1 METYNQ
7 ENRFVPKT
15 SIIRIPVNLDLAE
28 LEKSLNAYLNSSLYE
43 DDSFDDG
50 DRMKVKATKDGV
62 IRISVEEMAI
72 SYQVPL
78 SLWVQ
83 YNTGIGKVE
92 ATGRLNL
99 DFKTSFAIGKDWKM
113 LTQTFLQNHEWK
125 EKPRIRLG
133 GVSIP
138 VESIANLILQR
149 STATIGKNIDETLA
163 KSFKLEEYVASAWQ
177 LMFHPVELSSEYQ
190 TWLLANPTDL
200 GMTPI
205 RVENGKMLSTIVV
218 QSQPSLRFGP
228 RPASNPQFK
237 LPDFSFRNLNPSA
250 EKGFQIYLDATL
262 AYADAERLT
271 KQSIQ
276 GQRFEQ
282 GKRYVVVEDVELFG
296 QGNNIV
302 VNLKLSGSYN
312 GNIYLTGEPVFNPNR
327 NRIEVEDLE
336 YTLDSKNVL
345 LRSAAWLAKGTL
357 KQKLQENMDYLL
369 DYNLQDAQ
377 RQMRETL
384 QGYEI
389 APGIQLQGDLEEL
402 DIHNAYLSADGIRV
416 VMLLSGNL
424 GINVAGLAN
433 FGR

>member
-7 ENRFVPKT
+7 EERFEPKT

-28 LEKSLNAYLNSSLYE
+28 LEKSLNTYLDSSLYE
-43 DDSFDDG
+43 DDSFEDG

-62 IRISVEEMAI
+62 IRLSVEGMAI

-78 SLWVQ
+78 SLWIQ

-99 DFKTSFAIGKDWKM
+99 NLKTSFFIGQDWKM
-113 LTQTFLQNHEWK
+113 LTQTFLQSHEWK
-125 EKPRIRLG
+125 EKPRIRFG

-138 VESIANLILQR
+138 VEPLANLILQR
-149 STATIGKNIDETLA
+149 STATIGKNIDETVA
-163 KSFKLEEYVASAWQ
+163 KSFKLEEYVTSAWQ
-177 LMFHPVELSSEYQ
+177 LMFHPFELSSDYQ
-190 TWLLANPTDL
+190 TWLVVNPTDL
-200 GMTPI
+200 GMTPLK
-205 RVENGKMLSTIVV
+205 VENGKMLATIVV
-218 QSQPSLRFGP
+218 QSQPSLRFGA
-228 RPASNPQFK
+228 RPTTNPQIK
-237 LPDFSFRNLNPSA
+237 LPNFSFRNLNSSA
-250 EKGFQIYLDATL
+250 EEGFQIYLDATL
-262 AYADAERLT
+262 TYADAERLT

-282 GKRYVVVEDVELFG
+282 GKRYVVVEDLELYG

-312 GNIYLTGEPVFNPNR
+312 GHIYLIGAPVFNPKR
-327 NRIEVEDLE
+327 NRIEVENLE
-336 YTLDSKNVL
+336 YTLDSKNFL

-357 KQKLQENMDYLL
+357 KSKLQENMDYLL
-369 DYNLQDAQ
+369 DNNLQDAQ

-389 APGIQLQGDLEEL
+389 ASGIELQGNLEEL
-402 DIHNAYLSADGIRV
+402 AIHNAYLSADGIRV

-424 GINVAGLAN
+424 GVNIVGLSN
-433 FGR
+433 FVR